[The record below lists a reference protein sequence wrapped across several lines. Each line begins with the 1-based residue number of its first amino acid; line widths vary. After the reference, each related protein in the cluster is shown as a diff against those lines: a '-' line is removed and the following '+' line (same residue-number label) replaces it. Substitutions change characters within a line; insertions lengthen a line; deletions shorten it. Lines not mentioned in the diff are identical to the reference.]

1 MAASPVDMARR
12 RRSEVDFIPFDD
24 PRQAAWTLLAIRFAI
39 DGQRT
44 LHFWQGEFH
53 RFDGAA
59 YTRMPKADVRAT
71 LYSIGGLPNGKPL
84 KREHIENVL
93 DALRAAANYSNT
105 RSMPSWILAEDDD
118 PDPRSLILLRNGML
132 DPVTRILRP
141 PSPRL
146 FAANALPFQY
156 EPRAPHPRSWLQFLG
171 DLWDDDVESVLL
183 LQEWIGYLL
192 TSRTE
197 QQKALLLVGPKRGG
211 KGTIGRVIGRL
222 LGAHNMV
229 SPTLASL
236 GTQFGL
242 QPLIGRLLALISDAR
257 LGSRADAALMAE
269 NVLRVTG
276 EDQISIP
283 RKFMEDFTCTLPTRL
298 MLLTNELPRFTDASG
313 ALPSRFL
320 VLQTTKSWFGREDVV
335 LDRRLEAELPSILN
349 WSLDGL
355 ERLTE
360 RGRFVQPASALQAI
374 AEMEALA
381 SPVGAFVA
389 DACNVGPQYEEPVK
403 AVYDA
408 WRQWCEEGG
417 REHPGTEQTFGR
429 DLKAAVPG
437 LVVRQPRRDG
447 DRVRVYQGIGLK

>member
-1 MAASPVDMARR
+1 MTASPVDMARR

-24 PRQAAWTLLAIRFAI
+24 PRRAAWALIAVRFAL

-59 YTRMPKADVRAT
+59 YARMPKADVRAT
-71 LYSIGGLPNGKPL
+71 LYSVGGLPNGKPL
-84 KREHIENVL
+84 KREHVENVL

-105 RSMPSWILAEDDD
+105 NSMPSWIVADQDD
-118 PDPRSLILLRNGML
+118 PEPRSLILLRNGML
-132 DPVTRILRP
+132 DPATRVLRP

-146 FAANALPFQY
+146 FAANALPFEYQ
-156 EPRAPHPRSWLQFLG
+156 PHAPHPAAWLKFLG

-320 VLQTTKSWFGREDVV
+320 VLQTTKSWFGREDHR

-355 ERLTE
+355 ERLSE

-408 WRQWCEEGG
+408 WRQWCDEGG